1 MRMEAKK
8 MKSIREIYKIGKG
21 PSSSHTMGPERA
33 AKIFKE
39 KYPNADT
46 YKVILYGSLS
56 KTGIGHGT
64 DRVIRQ
70 VLSPISTEIL
80 FSKETLTD
88 CHPNTMDLFA
98 YSGEQELGTLR
109 IESIGGG
116 DIRVPGQ
123 SLLDTP
129 EVYPENSFAE
139 IADFC
144 KWRYIEKLSDYVEL
158 NEGEDIWEF
167 LMQVWLTMKQAIA
180 DGLVAEGILPG
191 GLKVQ
196 RKAKSLYEQ
205 ADTDLAPG
213 MKEFK
218 QIAAYA
224 YAVAEQNADNGT
236 IVTAPTCGAC
246 GVLPAVLKYVQD
258 TRGLTDEQIIRG
270 LATAGIIG
278 SLTKR
283 NASIS
288 GAECGCQAEIG
299 TACSMAAAALAELY
313 DQNLD
318 QVEYAAEAAMEH
330 HLGLTCD
337 PICGLVQIPCIERN
351 AVAAMRAMNA
361 CNLSYF
367 LTGSRNISYDMVC
380 RAMHETG
387 INLNHRFRETSEGG
401 LAKIYARKK

>member
-1 MRMEAKK
+1 

-33 AKIFKE
+33 AKLFKTR
-39 KYPNADT
+39 YPNADA

-56 KTGIGHGT
+56 ATGIGHGT
-64 DRVIRQ
+64 DRVLREVLAPAPTEIIFSKQ
-70 VLSPISTEIL
+70 VLENS
-80 FSKETLTD
+80 
-88 CHPNTMDLFA
+88 HPNTLDFIAITGGKESDPM
-98 YSGEQELGTLR
+98 R
-109 IESIGGG
+109 VESIGGG
-116 DIRVPGQ
+116 DIRIPGKKDAE
-123 SLLDTP
+123 S
-129 EVYPENSFAE
+129 EEIYIEHSFAE

-144 KWRYIEKLSDYVEL
+144 KWRYIHTLSEYVEL
-158 NEGEDIWEF
+158 NEGPEIWDF
-167 LMQVWLTMKQAIA
+167 LMEVWQTMKNAIEE
-180 DGLVAEGILPG
+180 GLQAEGVLPG
-191 GLKVQ
+191 GLNVQ
-196 RKAKSLYEQ
+196 RKAKYL
-205 ADTDLAPG
+205 LAQEPED
-213 MKEFK
+213 KIPALLEF
-218 QIAAYA
+218 QRIAAYA

-246 GVLPAVLKYVQD
+246 GVLPAVLKYAQE
-258 TRGLTDEQIIRG
+258 TRGYSDEQICRS
-270 LATAGIIG
+270 LAAAGVIG
-278 SLTKR
+278 NLTKR

-313 DQNLD
+313 GQDLD
-318 QVEYAAEAAMEH
+318 QVEYAAEVAMEH

-401 LAKIYARKK
+401 LAKLYSRRK

>member
-1 MRMEAKK
+1 

-33 AKIFKE
+33 AKVFKD
-39 KYPNADT
+39 KYPEADA
-46 YKVILYGSLS
+46 YRVILYGSLS
-56 KTGIGHGT
+56 KTGVGHGT
-64 DRVIRQ
+64 DRVIRE
-70 VLSPISTEIL
+70 VLSPTPTEIV
-80 FSKETLTD
+80 FSKEDLPG

-98 YSGEQELGTLR
+98 LQNGAEIGTLR

-129 EVYPENSFAE
+129 EIYPENSFAE

-158 NEGEDIWEF
+158 NEGEDLWEF

-205 ADTDLAPG
+205 ADADLAPG

-218 QIAAYA
+218 HIAAYA

-258 TRGLTDEQIIRG
+258 TRGFSDEQIIRG

-313 DQNLD
+313 EQNLD